1 MYGKESP
8 LNLLKSKYKWDKER
22 DEEEQEG
29 EEGAGNNKEDGGKT
43 KPFSDAA
50 RTRVGDGQQH
60 LAGNRML
67 AAALTSPGP
76 S

>member
-29 EEGAGNNKEDGGKT
+29 EEGGKT

-60 LAGNRML
+60 LAGNRTL